1 MINDQEAWTV
11 LLGKELQRLHAEGA
25 TDQDLHQIEAVLRL
39 AIQQIKF
46 IRKCYNKP
54 AAHTEVS
61 S

>member
-1 MINDQEAWTV
+1 MTNEHEAWTV

-25 TDQDLHQIEAVLRL
+25 TDQDLHRIEAVLQR

-54 AAHTEVS
+54 ASQTEVS
-61 S
+61 N